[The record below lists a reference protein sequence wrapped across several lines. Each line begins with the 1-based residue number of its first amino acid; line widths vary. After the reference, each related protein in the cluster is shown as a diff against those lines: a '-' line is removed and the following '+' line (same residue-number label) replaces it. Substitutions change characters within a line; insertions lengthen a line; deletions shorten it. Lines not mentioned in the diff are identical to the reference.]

1 MSGPKPKRK
10 GELVVKVYQGEN
22 AMSVDDAME
31 LIGWTVVE
39 KGGVLRDKDGNWV
52 KLENNATNRPWRPGI
67 SKRYMLEIL
76 RGKWALNGEPIIFDW
91 DGKCQSGQHRLI
103 AFILAVEEWK
113 KDKKKWGK
121 YWKKEPTLEI
131 LVVRGISPAPE
142 VVNTIDQG
150 QKRTLGDIIY
160 RSELFSS
167 EGLSLG
173 EGKDNTIKLPEMGP
187 KGHAFLARIL
197 AHAARLTW
205 LRATD
210 RNVSDAPHF
219 PPSEAMDFIDAHPGL
234 LYAVAFISLLEV
246 GEEKEGQRVSRFISL
261 GYASGLFYIMATSG
275 TDPDEFIEKGEA
287 ALDYSMLPQ
296 AKEFWEKLASGL
308 DLKAGDPVYVMREML
323 PKINA
328 GSAIGRDEVVATV
341 IKAFNL
347 FVEGKKIK
355 PQQLV
360 IRKQSDENGVEKL
373 VDMPRLGGIDTEGP
387 EKPLTPEEID
397 DQEMTDDREGERQTK
412 GRWQEGDTC
421 WVKDADGDH
430 WFGTVLEYHKA
441 EKGAG
446 QDTVTLEDDKGK
458 QWVENIGRLSI
469 KYPG

>member
-10 GELVVKVYQGEN
+10 SDLVVKVYQGEN
-22 AMSVDDAME
+22 AMSIDDAKE
-31 LIGWTVVE
+31 LIGWTIVE
-39 KGGVLRDKDGNWV
+39 KGGVLRDPDGEWIR
-52 KLENNATNRPWRPGI
+52 LDNNATNRPWRPGI
-67 SKRYMLEIL
+67 SKRYMLEML
-76 RGKWALNGEPIIFDW
+76 RGKWAMNGEPIIFDW
-91 DGKCQSGQHRLI
+91 DEKCQSGQHRLI
-103 AFILAVEEWK
+103 AFILAVLAWR
-113 KDKKKWGK
+113 KDKKRWMK

-160 RSELFSS
+160 RSELFGPD
-167 EGLSLG
+167 GLSLG
-173 EGKDNTIKLPEMGP
+173 EGKDNTIRLVEQGEKQ
-187 KGHAFLARIL
+187 KAFLSRIL
-197 AHAARLTW
+197 AGAARLAW

-210 RNVSDAPHF
+210 RNVTDAPHF

-234 LYAVAFISLLEV
+234 LYAVAFISLLET
-246 GEEKEGQRVSRFISL
+246 GEEKSGHRISRFISL
-261 GYASGLFYIMATSG
+261 GYASALFYIMATSG
-275 TDPDEFIEKGEA
+275 TDPDDFAEKGEA
-287 ALDYSMLPQ
+287 ALDYSMVDQ

-308 DLKAGDPVYVMREML
+308 DLKAGDPVYVLRERL
-323 PKINA
+323 PDINA

-347 FVEGKKIK
+347 FAEGKKIK

-360 IRKQSDENGVEKL
+360 IRKQQDDHGIEKL
-373 VDMPRLGGIDTEGP
+373 ADMPRLGGLDVEGP
-387 EKPLTPEEID
+387 EKPTTPEDINEE
-397 DQEMTDDREGERQTK
+397 EMSDDREGERQTK

-421 WVKDADGDH
+421 WVKDLDGEH

-446 QDTVTLEDDKGK
+446 QDQCTLEDDKGK
-458 QWVENIGRLSI
+458 QWVENVGRLSI